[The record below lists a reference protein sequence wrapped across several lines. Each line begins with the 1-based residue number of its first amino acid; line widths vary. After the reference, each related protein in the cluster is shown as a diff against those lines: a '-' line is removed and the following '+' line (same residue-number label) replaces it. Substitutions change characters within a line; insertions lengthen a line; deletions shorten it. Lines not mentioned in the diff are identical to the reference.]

1 MSNLELYKQ
10 PLNETRAIS
19 NLKEMLEQ
27 SCSLFG
33 EKPAFFVHSQN
44 NEEYIPISY
53 NQLKKDTDSFGTALL
68 DKGLKG
74 KRIAV
79 IGENRYEWAVT
90 YFAVVNGVGVIV
102 PIDKELPENE
112 IESLIVRSEA
122 EAVVF
127 SGKLQSAFEN
137 LAQKIES
144 VKHYICMDLEEDKG
158 KIQSYNKL
166 VEYGE
171 KLLKEGNRDFSD
183 TVIDNEI
190 MSIMLFTSGTTDAS
204 KAVMLSHRNISSN
217 IMDMGKMVKF
227 GKKDDVVLSVLPM
240 HHTYECTGGFLL
252 QIYSGATIAFCQG
265 LRHIVKNLQQSKA
278 TIMLTVPLI
287 AESIYK
293 KIWEQAAKDPKKYK
307 KLKFGIAISNFLLK
321 FRIDIRRKL
330 FKPIHDTLG
339 GNLRLLISGAAGI
352 DPEVAK
358 GFREFGIL
366 AIQGYGLTECSPLVA
381 VNRDEDFRDASIGL
395 PPPNVEVKI
404 VDKNEEGIGELVAK
418 GPNVMIGYYKNE
430 EATQEVLKDG
440 WFYTGDLGYIDKD
453 GFMYITG
460 RKKYL
465 IVTKNGKNIYPEELE
480 TLVNKALFVKESMV
494 YGKRDEDGDT
504 LVCAEIVIN
513 KEYLEEKYGD
523 ALNNELINSLAAEE
537 IKKIN
542 HSIPLYKH
550 IRQFN
555 IREEEFQKT
564 TTKKI
569 KRYLENTK

>member
-1 MSNLELYKQ
+1 MSNLELYKD
-10 PLNETRAIS
+10 PLNETRTIS
-19 NLKEMLEQ
+19 NLKELLEQ

-33 EKPAFFVHSQN
+33 EKPAFLVHLQN
-44 NEEYIPISY
+44 NEEYTPVSY

-112 IESLIVRSEA
+112 IESLIIRSEA

-127 SGKLQSAFEN
+127 SGKLQAAFEN
-137 LAQKIES
+137 IAQKIES
-144 VKHYICMDLEEDKG
+144 VKNYICMDLEEDTG
-158 KIQSYNKL
+158 KMQSYNKL
-166 VEYGE
+166 VKYGE
-171 KLLKEGNRDFSD
+171 KLLEDGNRDFLD
-183 TVIDNEI
+183 AEIDSEI
-190 MSIMLFTSGTTDAS
+190 MSIMLFTSGTTDSS

-217 IMDMGKMVKF
+217 IMDMCKMVNF
-227 GKKDDVVLSVLPM
+227 TSKDVFLSVLPI
-240 HHTYECTGGFLL
+240 HHTYECTAGFLA
-252 QIYSGATIAFCQG
+252 QIYSGGTIAFCQG

-307 KLKFGIAISNFLLK
+307 KLKIGIAVSKFLLK
-321 FRIDIRRKL
+321 LGIDVRRKL

-339 GNLRLLISGAAGI
+339 GNLRLLISGAAAI

-358 GFREFGIL
+358 GFREFGMV
-366 AIQGYGLTECSPLVA
+366 AFQGYGLTESSPVAA
-381 VNRDEDFRDASIGL
+381 VNREGDFRDASIGL
-395 PPPNVEVKI
+395 PLPSVEVKI
-404 VDKNEEGIGELVAK
+404 VDKNEEGIGELAIK

-430 EATQEVLKDG
+430 EATQKVLKDG
-440 WFYTGDLGYIDKD
+440 WLYTGDLGYIDKD
-453 GFMYITG
+453 GFIYITG

-480 TLVNKALFVKESMV
+480 TLISRALFVKESMV
-494 YGKRDEDGDT
+494 YGKKDEDGDI

-513 KEYLEEKYGD
+513 KEYLDEKYGD
-523 ALNNELINSLAAEE
+523 SFNNELINSLVAEE

-569 KRYLENTK
+569 KRYLETTK